1 VRSNES
7 DRRAKHATD
16 HRLTSASSTPS
27 TKENAMAKS
36 EAGESAETAGNA
48 RAKDLVG
55 KARKTSKPKASQVVA
70 AEATE
75 DALAKPSETE
85 VAETTEES
93 STQIEDGEAETEKA
107 RVADDID
114 TVQKLGTEQ
123 AESSTAA
130 ASSFLEIIQ
139 AIAAEASDY
148 SRRSLEHGS
157 SFVEK
162 LFGAKSFEGA
172 VLIQSEYARTSY
184 AGLITYLRKMGELY
198 TDLAKEVVKPVEAAI
213 ASFQR

>member
-1 VRSNES
+1 VRSDES

-16 HRLTSASSTPS
+16 YRLTSASGTPS

-36 EAGESAETAGNA
+36 EAGKSAEAAGNA
-48 RAKDLVG
+48 RAKDLGG
-55 KARKTSKPKASQVVA
+55 KVRKTSKVVA

-75 DALAKPSETE
+75 DALAKPSESE
-85 VAETTEES
+85 VVEATEES
-93 STQIEDGEAETEKA
+93 STEIEEDGRAQA
-107 RVADDID
+107 GVGHVIDDID

-123 AESSTAA
+123 AESSAAA
-130 ASSFLEIIQ
+130 ASSFLGIVQ

-162 LFGAKSFEGA
+162 LFGATSFESA
-172 VLIQSEYARTSY
+172 LMIQSEYARTSY
-184 AGLITYLRKMGELY
+184 AGLVAHLRKMGELY
-198 TDLAKEVVKPVEAAI
+198 THLAREASKPFEAAI
-213 ASFQR
+213 GNLQR